1 MSTETL
7 DGKGGSRRDFLGKT
21 SLIITGLASLAAVG
35 AGLRLIKPNV
45 RYEEPSMFK
54 IGKAEQF
61 PEGTVKNLVDK
72 KVVIFSDSDGIFAIS
87 SICTH
92 LGCVV
97 TPVEWGFQ
105 CPCHGSKYTL
115 DGKVI
120 AGPAPR
126 PLEWHEIR
134 QLEDGT
140 LAVDTAKAVPIGTK
154 YIFAQHDNAQQRT
167 VA

>member
-1 MSTETL
+1 MTTETIN
-7 DGKGGSRRDFLGKT
+7 DKGDTRRDFLGKT
-21 SLIITGLASLAAVG
+21 SLLITGLAGLGAV
-35 AGLRLIKPNV
+35 ATCLRLIKPNV

-61 PEGTVKNLVDK
+61 PEGTLKNLVDK
-72 KVVIFSDSDGIFAIS
+72 RVVIFSDSDGIFAIS

-92 LGCVV
+92 LGCTVA
-97 TPVEWGFQ
+97 PVEWGFQ
-105 CPCHGSKYTL
+105 CPCHGSKFAL

-140 LAVDTAKAVPIGTK
+140 LAVDTAKTVPIGTK
-154 YIFAQHDNAQQRT
+154 YIFAKHDKTTKQT